1 MVVFPGQVLRRFK
14 SLPEFYDIVVVQKNR
29 SPKLYLK
36 RFVFS
41 FFECLMLEFSGNGK
55 YCLDMNESSIFVDVI
70 HFKTE
75 KEV

>member
-36 RFVFS
+36 TFHLK
-41 FFECLMLEFSGNGK
+41 CLMLEFNGNGK